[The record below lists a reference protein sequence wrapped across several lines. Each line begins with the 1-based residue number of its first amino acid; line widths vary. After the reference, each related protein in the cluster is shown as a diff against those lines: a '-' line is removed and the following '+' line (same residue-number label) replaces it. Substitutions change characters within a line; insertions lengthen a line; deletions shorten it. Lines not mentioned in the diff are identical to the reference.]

1 MIARHFTKVVL
12 GAAALGL
19 ALPVLAQDVGVQVA
33 RGPHYAGDTIRVQV
47 TATGF
52 EEDPPPEVRVAPP
65 KQGRLEFA
73 GMSPTVSSSIRI
85 LNGQISR
92 TKDVR
97 FVYEYRYTAGPPGD
111 ASVGPFEVSQGV
123 TVRRGSAVRLRIVP
137 MSSSDDIGVRLIL
150 PESPVYVGARLP
162 VVLTL
167 EMTEAIE
174 ENLQSYSVQ
183 VPFFASSQAFRF
195 LDSEPALGTGSGQN
209 RFGPMDPG
217 ERKVKVSTGDGVIE
231 LSGTVSTRTRTR
243 SGAPGVVVE
252 ISRTVVPMEPGVHAI
267 PGSQLRVDEVTRW
280 RRDLF
285 GRPQAGQV
293 RKLMAAAP
301 SSEIRVDPVPLEG
314 QPASFAGAVG
324 RGFELEV
331 TADRSVVAAGEPIEL
346 VLTLRGDGL
355 SNAALPPL
363 DVEGLLPPEDFR
375 VPTDFLSGTV
385 EDGAKRFT
393 AVVRVLHEGVQEI
406 PSLEYAWFDPEIE
419 DYVVTRSRPIALSV
433 GPSQRVGAA
442 DVQSPLAPELPS
454 TQEAETP
461 SGSPELGMAGADL
474 AIERDPLK
482 LAAIPP
488 GVGNWRASWWIA
500 LYAISVAVV
509 LGALW
514 DSRRR
519 GLDPVLA
526 GRRRRLAA
534 ARQRVERAAVS
545 GNEGEVAGEIASALR
560 EMIVESPD
568 SRNAE
573 LDSFLGECDA
583 QSFAPAGSARRMD
596 EEFLVRA
603 LELARAIEE
612 GNS

>member
-1 MIARHFTKVVL
+1 MITRHFAKVVF
-12 GAAALGL
+12 GAAVLGM
-19 ALPVLAQDVGVQVA
+19 ALPASAQEVGVQVA

-47 TATGF
+47 MATGF
-52 EEDPPPEVRVAPP
+52 EEDPPPEVRVASP

-73 GMSPTVSSSIRI
+73 GMSPTVSSSIQIR
-85 LNGQISR
+85 NGQISR

-97 FVYEYRYTAGPPGD
+97 FVYEYRYTAGSPGD
-111 ASVGPFEVSQGV
+111 ASLGPFEVSQGA

-137 MSSSDDIGVRLIL
+137 MSASDDIGVRLVL

-183 VPFFASSQAFRF
+183 VPFFAPSQAFRF
-195 LDSEPALGTGSGQN
+195 LDSESALGTGSGQN

-217 ERKVKVSTGDGVIE
+217 ERKFKVSTGDGVIE
-231 LSGTVSTRTRTR
+231 LSGTVSTRTRT
-243 SGAPGVVVE
+243 GAPRVVVE

-285 GRPQAGQV
+285 GRPQAGRIQKIRAV
-293 RKLMAAAP
+293 AP
-301 SSEIRVDPVPLEG
+301 PSEIRVEPVPLEG

-363 DVEGLLPPEDFR
+363 DVDGLLPLEDFR

-393 AVVRVLHEGVQEI
+393 AVVRVLHEGVKEI
-406 PSLEYAWFDPEIE
+406 PPLEYAWFDPEIE

-442 DVQSPLAPELPS
+442 DVRSPRVPELPS
-454 TQEAETP
+454 TPGTETP
-461 SGSPELGMAGADL
+461 SGSPAMGMAGADL
-474 AIERDPLK
+474 AIERDPRK

-488 GVGNWRASWWIA
+488 GVGSRRASWWVA
-500 LYAISVAVV
+500 LYVVSAGVV

-534 ARQRVERAAVS
+534 ARQRVERAALA

-560 EMIVESPD
+560 EMIAERPD

-573 LDSFLGECDA
+573 LDAFLGECDA
-583 QSFAPAGSARRMD
+583 QSFAPAGSARRVD
-596 EEFLVRA
+596 EEFFVRA

>member
-1 MIARHFTKVVL
+1 MIARRFAKVAV

-19 ALPVLAQDVGVQVA
+19 ALPVAAQDVSVQVS
-33 RGPHYAGDTIRVQV
+33 RGPHYAGDTIRLQV

-65 KQGRLEFA
+65 KQGRLKFA

-97 FVYEYRYTAGPPGD
+97 FVYEYRYTTGPPGD
-111 ASVGPFEVSQGV
+111 ASVGPFEVSQGT
-123 TVRRGSAVRLRIVP
+123 TVRRGAAIRLQIVP
-137 MSSSDDIGVRLIL
+137 MSSSDDIAVRLAL

-174 ENLQSYSVQ
+174 KNLQSYSVQ

-195 LDSEPALGTGSGQN
+195 LDSESALGAGSGQN

-217 ERKVKVSTGDGVIE
+217 ERKFKVRTGDGAIE
-231 LSGTVSTRTRTR
+231 LAGTVSTRMRNGSPR
-243 SGAPGVVVE
+243 IVVE
-252 ISRTVVPMEPGVHAI
+252 IPRIFVPMEPGVHRVA
-267 PGSQLRVDEVTRW
+267 GSQLLVDEVTRW
-280 RRDLF
+280 QRDLF
-285 GRPQAGQV
+285 GQLQAGRI
-293 RKLMAAAP
+293 RKLRAVAP
-301 SSEIRVDPVPLEG
+301 PSEISVEPVPLEG

-331 TADRSVVAAGEPIEL
+331 AADRSVVSAGEPIEL

-355 SNAALPPL
+355 SHAALPPL
-363 DVEGLLPPEDFR
+363 DAKGLLPPEDFR
-375 VPTDFLSGTV
+375 VPADFLSGTV

-406 PSLEYAWFDPEIE
+406 PPLEYAWFDPELE

-442 DVQSPLAPELPS
+442 DVRSPQARELPPPR
-454 TQEAETP
+454 QEAEAP
-461 SGSPELGMAGADL
+461 SGSPEMGMAGADL
-474 AIERDPLK
+474 AIERDLLK
-482 LAAIPP
+482 LAAVHPDQA
-488 GVGNWRASWWIA
+488 GRRVSWLVV
-500 LYAISVAVV
+500 LYVVSVAIV

-519 GLDPVLA
+519 GRDPALS
-526 GRRRRLAA
+526 GRRSRLAA
-534 ARQRVERAAVS
+534 ARQRVERAPAT
-545 GNEGEVAGEIASALR
+545 GDEGEVAGEIASALR
-560 EMIVESPD
+560 EMIAESPI

-573 LDSFLGECDA
+573 LDAFLGECDA
-583 QSFAPAGSARRMD
+583 RSFAPAGSAQAVD

-612 GNS
+612 GDS